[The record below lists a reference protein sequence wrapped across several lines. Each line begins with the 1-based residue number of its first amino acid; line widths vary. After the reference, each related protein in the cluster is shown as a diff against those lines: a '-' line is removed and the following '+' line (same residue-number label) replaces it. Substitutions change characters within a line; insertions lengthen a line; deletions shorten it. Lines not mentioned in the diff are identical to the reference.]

1 MRGFGLRGLTVALF
15 VCALLGA
22 DIALAGEGADQ
33 VRMPIGP
40 GAHDS
45 RPRQVTVVEGDHL
58 WKISKRHLE
67 DQMQRLPANS
77 EIGPYWRNV
86 IDENLATLRSGDPDL
101 IYPGEVI
108 ELPETTVSEQP

>member
-22 DIALAGEGADQ
+22 DIARAGENTDQ
-33 VRMPIGP
+33 VRVPIGRD
-40 GAHDS
+40 AHDS
-45 RPRQVTVVEGDHL
+45 QPRQVTVAEGDHL

-67 DQMQRLPANS
+67 DQMQRLPASS
-77 EIGPYWRNV
+77 EIGPYWRQV
-86 IDENLATLRSGDPDL
+86 IGENLATLRSGDPDL

-108 ELPETTVSEQP
+108 ELPATAVSEQP